1 MKGARIWVDPSFRK
15 KLKKDAADAD
25 QTLLEYTEGL
35 ARDASSINEKQKK
48 RGNGIDFKLF

>member
-15 KLKKDAADAD
+15 KLKKDAADAE
-25 QTLLEYTEGL
+25 QTLLEYTESL
-35 ARDASSINEKQKK
+35 ARDANGVNEKQKK